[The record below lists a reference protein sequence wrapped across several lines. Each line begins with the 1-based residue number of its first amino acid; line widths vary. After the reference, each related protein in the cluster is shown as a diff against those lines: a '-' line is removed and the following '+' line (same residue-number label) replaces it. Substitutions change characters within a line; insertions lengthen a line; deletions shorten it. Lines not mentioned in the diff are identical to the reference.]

1 MTTLAARKRLL
12 RRRIRITGWT
22 ALSTLVVTIIGF
34 LTWFHIV
41 FPADRAATLD
51 VYQDER
57 VVVTQADGV
66 IIMGP
71 AVDSD
76 LTTGLLFFPG
86 ARVDPFAYLHPFVDV
101 AANGTT
107 VIIVDPLFN
116 MALFDQRDLAT
127 LTAHAPDLTDWVL
140 AGHSLGGVKACMEA
154 DHPAVSGLV
163 LLASYCATD
172 ISGVSIQVIEVVA
185 TEDGL
190 IDAVA
195 RGEAQSNLPADAQTI
210 TLENANHASFGTYGP
225 QPGDGIATLSRDDI
239 RQAMNEVWASASGSV
254 LPLSE

>member
-41 FPADRAATLD
+41 FPADRAATLE

-57 VVVTQADGV
+57 VVVTRADGV
-66 IIMGP
+66 IIMEP
-71 AVDSD
+71 TEPTDQR
-76 LTTGLLFFPG
+76 TGLLFFPG

-107 VIIVDPLFN
+107 VVIVDPLFN
-116 MALFDQRDLAT
+116 MALFDQRDVPTLA
-127 LTAHAPDLTDWVL
+127 AHAPNVTDWVL

-154 DHPAVSGLV
+154 EQVVVRGLI
-163 LLASYCATD
+163 LLASYCAND
-172 ISGVSIQVIEVVA
+172 VSGIRIPVIEVVA

-195 RGEAQSNLPADAQTI
+195 RGEAQSNLPAGVQTI
-210 TLENANHASFGTYGP
+210 TLEKANHASFGTYGP
-225 QPGDGIATLSRDDI
+225 QPGDGVATLSRDDI
-239 RQAMNEVWASASGSV
+239 RQAMNEVWGLAMGSV